1 MTCCHNGTFLYNIQ
15 SELLQRMSDV
25 PIGKAVAFAEFEIRN
40 TKWRLIIYPNGRTQ
54 RFSGYFQAELQLTSL
69 PTACKEIIICMTI
82 KCLQTESSSTII
94 ATQTINDMNGWSF
107 ALHSSELLKN
117 KYNKLDF
124 MVHVKILQINA
135 ANNIYYQYKFQY
147 PKTSKLKYAM
157 NKNMI
162 NKFIDCKPGKVIE
175 YQASDMWCIRVMPN
189 GDIPERAGC
198 FIISLQL
205 KLFPANVVQ
214 ISVAINIWCSLL
226 DEKSFEYRFSKEYNR
241 IGITLASG
249 TFDEFIKLKEFKVS
263 ANLMIVHEYSKFP
276 TDVEKYELKHEPA
289 SNYRG
294 FNNVNAVKYWLGNEV
309 KLEQYFDLFTKNGYN
324 VLNKIVDNITMR
336 ELEKI
341 GIKQRSHRKI
351 IMLFVNK
358 LKNKNK
364 FEDNTEK
371 GKTICGWILCSRKR
385 YEFVKKSKC
394 KGCKLIRYCSK
405 THQKKH
411 WNYIHRMCCGK

>member
-1 MTCCHNGTFLYNIQ
+1 
-15 SELLQRMSDV
+15 MSDV
-25 PIGKAVAFAEFEIRN
+25 PTGKAVSFEAFEIRN
-40 TKWRLIIYPNGRTQ
+40 TKWRLIVFPNGRNQ
-54 RFSGYFQAELQLTSL
+54 RFSGYFQAQLQLTSL
-69 PTACKEIIICMTI
+69 PTAFKEIIICMTVR
-82 KCLQTESSSTII
+82 CLQTESSNTII
-94 ATQTINDMNGWSF
+94 TTQTINAHNGWSF

-117 KYNKLDF
+117 KHNKLDL
-124 MVHVKILQINA
+124 MVHVTILQINA

-147 PKTSKLKYAM
+147 PKTNKLKYTM
-157 NKNMI
+157 NKYII
-162 NKFIDCKPGKVIE
+162 NKFVDCKPGKAIE

-198 FIISLQL
+198 CIISLQL
-205 KLFPANVVQ
+205 KLFPANVVEM
-214 ISVAINIWCSLL
+214 SVAINIWCSLL
-226 DEKSFEYRFSKEYNR
+226 EEKSFEYSFSREHDH
-241 IGITLASG
+241 IGIALAFG
-249 TFDEFIKLKEFKVS
+249 TFDEFMKLKEFKVS
-263 ANLMIVHEYSKFP
+263 VDLMIVHEYSQFL
-276 TDVEKYELKHEPA
+276 TDIEKYELKHKKLHH
-289 SNYRG
+289 
-294 FNNVNAVKYWLGNEV
+294 FNHVNAVKYWLGNVV
-309 KLEQYFDLFTKNGYN
+309 KLEQYIDLFRKNGYN
-324 VLNKIVDNITMR
+324 EFNKIVDGITMR

-411 WNYIHRMCCGK
+411 WNY